1 MTEVFRETWKR
12 PRLWMFDAVLFFFFV
27 PVVFHPRL
35 WSIGLFFLVAAA
47 LAAAEN
53 IYGFGLIEAL
63 RALRLAVL
71 GNHRP
76 ARPAIRRRRLVDYQQ
91 PPENNFFD

>member
-1 MTEVFRETWKR
+1 MSEVFRDTWRR

-35 WSIGLFFLVAAA
+35 WSLGLFCAVAIA
-47 LAAAEN
+47 LTTAEN

-71 GNHRP
+71 GGYRP
-76 ARPAIRRRRLVDYQQ
+76 ARPVIRRRRLVDYQL
-91 PPENNFFD
+91 PPADNF